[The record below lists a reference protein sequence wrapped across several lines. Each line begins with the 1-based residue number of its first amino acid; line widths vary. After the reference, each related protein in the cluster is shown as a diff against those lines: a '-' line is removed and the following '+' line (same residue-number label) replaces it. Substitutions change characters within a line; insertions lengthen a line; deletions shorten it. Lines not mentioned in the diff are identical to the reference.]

1 TNTKQGSIKIVK
13 NTVGGNDTFSFTSNF
28 GVSALTT
35 VANTASQTVDNLSA
49 GTGFHISED
58 AKSGWDAGSFSCT
71 NGTASAIDVGA
82 GQATTCT
89 IRNTKQR
96 SIKIVKNTV
105 GGNDTFSFTSNFG
118 VTTLTTAANTANQT
132 ANNLV
137 AGGSYS
143 IS

>member
-28 GVSALTT
+28 GVTPLTT

-71 NGTASAIDVGA
+71 NGTASAIEVVA
-82 GQATTCT
+82 GQTTTCT
-89 IRNTKQR
+89 ITNTQQGP
-96 SIKIVKNTV
+96 IKIVKNTV

-118 VTTLTTAANTANQT
+118 VSSLTTVANTASQT
-132 ANNLV
+132 VDNL
-137 AGGSYS
+137 S
-143 IS
+143 